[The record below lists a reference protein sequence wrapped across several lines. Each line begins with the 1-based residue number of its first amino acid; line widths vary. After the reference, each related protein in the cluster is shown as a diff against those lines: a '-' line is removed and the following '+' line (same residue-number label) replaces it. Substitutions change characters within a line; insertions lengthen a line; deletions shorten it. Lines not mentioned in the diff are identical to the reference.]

1 MVLTAALRLQ
11 WWMLYT
17 AYWNRKNAYKC
28 SIASSAKERIFLF
41 LKRMQKV
48 TNPKHLLC
56 RWAATPNIPDLGP
69 KACSNIVGRRP
80 RLDQLGSSFE
90 KPEGIPQQRSY
101 PPPPARQ
108 PPPSASP
115 SWLPSFRG
123 SDARSLEGPPHQR
136 RAALRAGL
144 LGYLRSLYSFS

>member
-101 PPPPARQ
+101 PPPPARHQ
-108 PPPSASP
+108 APPPPGFHHSVAATLDL
-115 SWLPSFRG
+115 WKDLPING
-123 SDARSLEGPPHQR
+123 VLHCAQGC
-136 RAALRAGL
+136 
-144 LGYLRSLYSFS
+144 